1 MCLHVSANCSCWDLK
16 QYCNGLSPSRIG
28 CLQIDNMEDYVNQ
41 HLAVKIIEVEM
52 DKQRV
57 VFSARKA
64 SNDKQ
69 LEEYNVSHQLGH

>member
-1 MCLHVSANCSCWDLK
+1 
-16 QYCNGLSPSRIG
+16 
-28 CLQIDNMEDYVNQ
+28 MEDYINQ